1 MNKEKTYNL
10 ADLKVWD
17 YFGTALA
24 VIGKPVK
31 HSKSP
36 IIHNFWIEKYSL
48 NASYNKL
55 EVNKTDISDLIQ
67 EVREGKIQGFNV
79 TVPYKKIMMDFV
91 DEVEEQALRSRA
103 INTVYRVKDKIIGAN
118 TDGIGFI
125 SSLKKDL
132 SFNVNSNTNVMCI
145 GAGGAAYGIVS
156 SLIDLNPNIIGII
169 NRTKSS
175 GIKLIKHFKKF
186 TQSKQLFE
194 VNNLGVKVNNNINL
208 LVNCTSCGMN
218 GKNPLAIELTSMDKK
233 SLVYD
238 IVYEPALTP
247 LMKMAV
253 DNDLQNTNGFYMLAR
268 QAAESF
274 YRWFGIMPEDSQI
287 NEIIKILKK

>member
-1 MNKEKTYNL
+1 MKSKL
-10 ADLKVWD
+10 
-17 YFGTALA
+17 F

>member
-1 MNKEKTYNL
+1 MKSKL
-10 ADLKVWD
+10 
-17 YFGTALA
+17 F
-24 VIGKPVK
+24 VIGKPIK
-31 HSKSP
+31 HSRSP

-48 NASYNKL
+48 NATYNKL
-55 EVNKTDISDLIQ
+55 EVDKTEIKDLIQ
-67 EVREGKIQGFNV
+67 QVRDGKIKGLNI
-79 TVPYKKIMMDFV
+79 TIPYKKIIIDFV
-91 DEVEEQALRSRA
+91 DEVEESASRSNA
-103 INTVYRVKDKIIGAN
+103 INTVYRVKDKIVGAN

-132 SFNVNSNTNVMCI
+132 SFNINSNTNVVCI

-156 SLIDLNPNIIGII
+156 SLIDLNPNVIRII

-175 GIKLIKHFKKF
+175 GIKLIKHFEKF
-186 TQSKQLFE
+186 TQSKKSFE
-194 VNNLGVKVNNNINL
+194 TALLNSNPINDVDL

-218 GKNPLAIELTSMDKK
+218 GKNPLAIELASMKKK

-238 IVYEPALTP
+238 IVYDPAHTH
-247 LMKMAV
+247 LMKLAV
-253 DNDLQNTNGFYMLAR
+253 DNKLQNTNGFYMLVR

-274 YRWFGIMPEDSQI
+274 HRWFGIMPEDSHI

>member
-1 MNKEKTYNL
+1 MKSKL
-10 ADLKVWD
+10 
-17 YFGTALA
+17 F

-186 TQSKQLFE
+186 TQSKQIFE

>member
-1 MNKEKTYNL
+1 MKSKL
-10 ADLKVWD
+10 
-17 YFGTALA
+17 F
-24 VIGKPVK
+24 VIGKPIK
-31 HSKSP
+31 HSRSP
-36 IIHNFWIEKYSL
+36 TIHNFWIEKYSL

-55 EVNKTDISDLIQ
+55 EVDETEIKGLMQ
-67 EVREGKIQGFNV
+67 QVRDGKIQGLNI
-79 TVPYKKIMMDFV
+79 TIPYKKIMKDFV
-91 DEVEEQALRSRA
+91 DELEESALRSDA
-103 INTVYRVKDKIIGAN
+103 INTVYMVKDKIIGAN

-132 SFNVNSNTNVMCI
+132 SFNINSNTNVMCI

-156 SLIDLNPNIIGII
+156 SLIDLSPNTISII
-169 NRTKSS
+169 NRTKAS
-175 GIKLIKHFKKF
+175 GIKLIKHFQKF
-186 TQSKQLFE
+186 TQSKKIFETTLFDSKP
-194 VNNLGVKVNNNINL
+194 NNEIDL

-218 GKNPLAIELTSMDKK
+218 GKNPLAIELTSMNKK

-247 LMKMAV
+247 LMKLAT
-253 DNDLQNTNGFYMLAR
+253 DNKLQNTNGFYMLVR

-274 YRWFGIMPEDSQI
+274 YRWFGIMPEDSHI

>member
-1 MNKEKTYNL
+1 MKSKL
-10 ADLKVWD
+10 
-17 YFGTALA
+17 F
-24 VIGKPVK
+24 VIGKPIK
-31 HSKSP
+31 HSRSP

-48 NASYNKL
+48 NATYSKL
-55 EVNKTDISDLIQ
+55 EANKTEIKDLIQ
-67 EVREGKIQGFNV
+67 QVRNVKIQGLNI
-79 TVPYKKIMMDFV
+79 TIPYKKIMADFV
-91 DEVEEQALRSRA
+91 DEVEESALRSNA

-132 SFNVNSNTNVMCI
+132 SFNINSNTNVICI

-156 SLIDLNPNIIGII
+156 SLIDLSPNAIRII

-175 GIKLIKHFKKF
+175 GIKLIKHFDKF
-186 TQSKQLFE
+186 TQSKKIYETTLLDF
-194 VNNLGVKVNNNINL
+194 NSISDADL
-208 LVNCTSCGMN
+208 LVNCTSCGMD
-218 GKNPLAIELTSMDKK
+218 GKNPLAIDLSSMNKK

-247 LMKMAV
+247 LMKLAV
-253 DNDLQNTNGFYMLAR
+253 DYKLQNTNGFYMLAR

-274 YRWFGIMPEDSQI
+274 YRWFGIMPEDSHI
-287 NEIIKILKK
+287 NEIIKILKR

>member
-1 MNKEKTYNL
+1 MKSKL
-10 ADLKVWD
+10 
-17 YFGTALA
+17 F

-287 NEIIKILKK
+287 NEIIKILKND

>member
-1 MNKEKTYNL
+1 MKSKL
-10 ADLKVWD
+10 
-17 YFGTALA
+17 F
-24 VIGKPVK
+24 VIGKPIK
-31 HSKSP
+31 HSRSP

-55 EVNKTDISDLIQ
+55 EVDETEIKELMQ
-67 EVREGKIQGFNV
+67 QVRDGKIQGLNI
-79 TVPYKKIMMDFV
+79 TIPYKKIMKDFV
-91 DEVEEQALRSRA
+91 DEVEESALRSDA
-103 INTVYRVKDKIIGAN
+103 INTVYMVKDKIIGAN

-132 SFNVNSNTNVMCI
+132 SFNINSNTNVMCI

-156 SLIDLNPNIIGII
+156 SLIDLSPNIIRII

-175 GIKLIKHFKKF
+175 GIKLIKHFEKF
-186 TQSKQLFE
+186 TQSKKIFE
-194 VNNLGVKVNNNINL
+194 TTLLDFNSINDVDL
-208 LVNCTSCGMN
+208 LVNCTSCGMD
-218 GKNPLAIELTSMDKK
+218 GKNPLAIDLTSMNKK

-247 LMKMAV
+247 LMKLAV
-253 DNDLQNTNGFYMLAR
+253 DNKLQNTNGFYMLAR

-274 YRWFGIMPEDSQI
+274 YRWFGIMPEDSHI

>member
-1 MNKEKTYNL
+1 MKSKL
-10 ADLKVWD
+10 
-17 YFGTALA
+17 F
-24 VIGKPVK
+24 VIGKPIK
-31 HSKSP
+31 HSRSP
-36 IIHNFWIEKYSL
+36 TIHNFWIEKYSL
-48 NASYNKL
+48 NASYGKL
-55 EVNKTDISDLIQ
+55 EVDKTEIKNLIQ
-67 EVREGKIQGFNV
+67 QVRNGKIQGLNI
-79 TVPYKKIMMDFV
+79 TIPYKKIMKDFV
-91 DEVEEQALRSRA
+91 DEVEESALRSNA
-103 INTVYRVKDKIIGAN
+103 INTVYKYKDKIIGAN

-156 SLIDLNPNIIGII
+156 SLIDLSPNIIRIT

-175 GIKLIKHFKKF
+175 GIKLIQHFEKF
-186 TQSKQLFE
+186 TQSKKLFE
-194 VNNLGVKVNNNINL
+194 TKHLTSNPNNDVDL

-218 GKNPLAIELTSMDKK
+218 GKNPIAIELTSMNKK

-247 LMKMAV
+247 LMKLAV
-253 DNDLQNTNGFYMLAR
+253 DNKLQNTNGFYMLAR

-274 YRWFGIMPEDSQI
+274 YRWFGIMPKDSHI
-287 NEIIKILKK
+287 NEIIKILKE